1 LDGHNLLKTLIRDFR
16 LCEKLCFVQR
26 NRTACTGHEHGLC
39 EGACLGTEDSTAYN
53 LRVQEAI
60 NHLKLMLPS
69 FVVFDQ
75 GRTEDEQ
82 SCVWIENGKFH
93 GMGYVSFHSDVNDF
107 EMLKSALQPYPSN
120 DYIVNLIL
128 SYAENNPE
136 KKRSL
141 IFEPA
146 NQ

>member
-1 LDGHNLLKTLIRDFR
+1 MSMG
-16 LCEKLCFVQR
+16 FVR
-26 NRTACTGHEHGLC
+26 
-39 EGACLGTEDSTAYN
+39 AYN

-141 IFEPA
+141 IFETA